1 MMKSPCPGADRGI
14 RIGFPRVAS
23 RNIAPLKQ
31 MTESLVVC
39 NKCGAI
45 NRLPPS
51 RPAIGAKCGKCGAK
65 VFVGHPEDVVAEI
78 FDRQIARSTIP
89 VLVDVWAPWC
99 GPCLMMA
106 PAYEA
111 AARELEPGVL
121 LIKLNSD
128 AEQAIAS
135 RLGIQGIPTMIL
147 FHSGR
152 EVART
157 SGAMSATQIV
167 RWVR

>member
-1 MMKSPCPGADRGI
+1 
-14 RIGFPRVAS
+14 
-23 RNIAPLKQ
+23 
-31 MTESLVVC
+31 MTENLVVC
-39 NKCGAI
+39 STCGTT

-51 RPAIGAKCGKCGAK
+51 RPAVDAKCGKCGAK
-65 VFVGHPEDVVAEI
+65 VFAGHPADVDAVI

-99 GPCLMMA
+99 GPCRVMA

-111 AARELEPGVL
+111 AARNLEPQVR

-128 AEQAIAS
+128 AEQAVAA

-147 FHSGR
+147 FCQGR

-157 SGAMSATQIV
+157 SGAMSATEIV
-167 RWVR
+167 RWVRDRLPTVAA

>member
-1 MMKSPCPGADRGI
+1 MAEI
-14 RIGFPRVAS
+14 
-23 RNIAPLKQ
+23 L
-31 MTESLVVC
+31 LVC
-39 NKCGAI
+39 SKCGTI

-65 VFVGHPEDVVAEI
+65 VFAGHPEDVDAAI
-78 FDRQIARSTIP
+78 FDRHIARSTIP

-99 GPCLMMA
+99 GPCRMMA

-111 AARELEPGVL
+111 AARDLEPHVRF
-121 LIKLNSD
+121 IKLNSD
-128 AEQAIAS
+128 AEQAVAS

-147 FHSGR
+147 FFQGR
-152 EVART
+152 EVARA

-167 RWVR
+167 RWVRDRLPSVAA

>member
-1 MMKSPCPGADRGI
+1 
-14 RIGFPRVAS
+14 
-23 RNIAPLKQ
+23 
-31 MTESLVVC
+31 MTENLVVC
-39 NKCGAI
+39 SQCGTT

-51 RPAIGAKCGKCGAK
+51 RPAIDAKCGKCGAE
-65 VFVGHPEDVVAEI
+65 VFAGHPADVGAAI

-99 GPCLMMA
+99 GPCRMMA

-111 AARELEPGVL
+111 AARDLEPLVR

-128 AEQAIAS
+128 AEQAVAS

-147 FHSGR
+147 FFQGR

-157 SGAMSATQIV
+157 SGAMSAAQIV
-167 RWVR
+167 HWVRGRLPPVAV

>member
-1 MMKSPCPGADRGI
+1 
-14 RIGFPRVAS
+14 
-23 RNIAPLKQ
+23 
-31 MTESLVVC
+31 MTENLVVC
-39 NKCGAI
+39 SKCGAV

-51 RPAIGAKCGKCGAK
+51 RPAIDAKCGKCKAK
-65 VFVGHPEDVVAEI
+65 VFAGHPEDAAAEI
-78 FDRQIARSTIP
+78 FDRQIARCTIP

-99 GPCLMMA
+99 GPCRTMA
-106 PAYEA
+106 PASEA
-111 AARELEPGVL
+111 AAGELEPQVR

-128 AEQAIAS
+128 AEQAVAA

-147 FHSGR
+147 FHEGR

-167 RWVR
+167 RWVRDRLPTVAV

>member
-1 MMKSPCPGADRGI
+1 
-14 RIGFPRVAS
+14 
-23 RNIAPLKQ
+23 
-31 MTESLVVC
+31 MTENLVVC
-39 NKCGAI
+39 GKCGTI
-45 NRLPPS
+45 NRLPQS
-51 RPAIGAKCGKCGAK
+51 RPALNAKCGKCK
-65 VFVGHPEDVVAEI
+65 VNVFAGHPEDADAEI

-99 GPCLMMA
+99 GPCRMMA

-111 AARELEPGVL
+111 AARELEPKVR

-128 AEQAIAS
+128 AEQAGAS

-147 FHSGR
+147 FHEGQ

-157 SGAMSATQIV
+157 SGAMSATQIM
-167 RWVR
+167 RWVRDRLPAVGF

>member
-1 MMKSPCPGADRGI
+1 
-14 RIGFPRVAS
+14 
-23 RNIAPLKQ
+23 

-39 NKCGAI
+39 SKCGAT

-51 RPAIGAKCGKCGAK
+51 RPATRAKCGRCGAK
-65 VFVGHPEDVVAEI
+65 VFAGHPKDVTAEI

-89 VLVDVWAPWC
+89 VLVDVRAPWC
-99 GPCLMMA
+99 RPCRMMA

-111 AARELEPGVL
+111 AARELEPKVR

-128 AEQAIAS
+128 AEQAVAS
-135 RLGIQGIPTMIL
+135 RLSIQAIPTMIL
-147 FHSGR
+147 FHEGQ

-167 RWVR
+167 RWVRDRLPAAGF

>member
-1 MMKSPCPGADRGI
+1 
-14 RIGFPRVAS
+14 
-23 RNIAPLKQ
+23 
-31 MTESLVVC
+31 MTENLVVC
-39 NKCGAI
+39 SKCGTI

-51 RPAIGAKCGKCGAK
+51 RPAIDAKCGKCKAK
-65 VFVGHPEDVVAEI
+65 VFAAHPEDVDAEI

-99 GPCLMMA
+99 GPCRMMA

-111 AARELEPGVL
+111 AARELEPQVR

-135 RLGIQGIPTMIL
+135 RLGIPTMIL
-147 FHSGR
+147 FLEGR

-157 SGAMSATQIV
+157 SGAMSAAQIV
-167 RWVR
+167 RWVRDRLPTVVV

>member
-1 MMKSPCPGADRGI
+1 MSE
-14 RIGFPRVAS
+14 
-23 RNIAPLKQ
+23 N
-31 MTESLVVC
+31 LVVC
-39 NKCGAI
+39 SKCGGV

-51 RPAIGAKCGKCGAK
+51 RPAIGAKCGKCGDK
-65 VFVGHPEDVVAEI
+65 IFVGHPEDVNAEI

-99 GPCLMMA
+99 GPCRMMA

-111 AARELEPGVL
+111 AARDLEPQVR

-128 AEQAIAS
+128 AEQAVAS
-135 RLGIQGIPTMIL
+135 RFGIQGIPTMI
-147 FHSGR
+147 FFFAGR

-167 RWVR
+167 RWVRDRLPTVAV

>member
-1 MMKSPCPGADRGI
+1 M
-14 RIGFPRVAS
+14 VE
-23 RNIAPLKQ
+23 N
-31 MTESLVVC
+31 LVVC
-39 NKCGAI
+39 SKCGTI

-51 RPAIGAKCGKCGAK
+51 RPAIDAKCGQCKAK
-65 VFVGHPEDVVAEI
+65 LFAAQPEDIGGEI

-99 GPCLMMA
+99 GPCRMMA

-111 AARELEPGVL
+111 AARELEPQVR

-128 AEQAIAS
+128 AEQAVAS

-147 FHSGR
+147 FHEGG
-152 EVART
+152 EVARA

-167 RWVR
+167 RWVRDRLPRVAVRA

>member
-1 MMKSPCPGADRGI
+1 
-14 RIGFPRVAS
+14 
-23 RNIAPLKQ
+23 
-31 MTESLVVC
+31 MTENFVVC
-39 NKCGAI
+39 SKCGVI

-51 RPAIGAKCGKCGAK
+51 RPAIDAKCGKCGAK
-65 VFVGHPEDVVAEI
+65 IFVGHPEDVAAAI
-78 FDRQIARSTIP
+78 FDRQIARTTMP

-111 AARELEPGVL
+111 AARDLEPQVR
-121 LIKLNSD
+121 LIKLNSE
-128 AEQAIAS
+128 AEQAVAS
-135 RLGIQGIPTMIL
+135 RLGIRSIPTMIL
-147 FHSGR
+147 FLEGR

-167 RWVR
+167 QWVRNRLPAVAV

>member
-1 MMKSPCPGADRGI
+1 
-14 RIGFPRVAS
+14 
-23 RNIAPLKQ
+23 

-39 NKCGAI
+39 SKCGGI

-51 RPAIGAKCGKCGAK
+51 RPAIDAKCGKCGAK
-65 VFVGHPEDVVAEI
+65 VFAGHPEDVGAKI
-78 FDRQIARSTIP
+78 FDLQIARNAMP

-111 AARELEPGVL
+111 AARELEPKVR

-128 AEQAIAS
+128 AEQAVAS
-135 RLGIQGIPTMIL
+135 RLGIRSIPTMIL
-147 FHSGR
+147 FREGR

-157 SGAMSATQIV
+157 SSAMSAAQIV
-167 RWVR
+167 AWTHERLTT

>member
-1 MMKSPCPGADRGI
+1 
-14 RIGFPRVAS
+14 
-23 RNIAPLKQ
+23 
-31 MTESLVVC
+31 MTEHFVVC
-39 NKCGAI
+39 SKCGVV
-45 NRLPPS
+45 NRLPSS
-51 RPAIGAKCGKCGAK
+51 RPAIDAKCGKCGAK
-65 VFVGHPEDVVAEI
+65 VFVGHPEDVTAES

-99 GPCLMMA
+99 GPCRAMA

-111 AARELEPGVL
+111 AARELEPQVR

-128 AEQAIAS
+128 VEQVVAS
-135 RLGIQGIPTMIL
+135 RLAIQGIPTMIL
-147 FHSGR
+147 FHEGR

-167 RWVR
+167 HWVRDRMPTLTV